1 MASLASSS
9 TSQVCRIEEN
19 NHSNQ
24 ATRRRGRRV
33 DFDFRSYIRHNCF
46 FFFLAYLTDVMN
58 LARSRGLV
66 TLLAKDEYGDEWL
79 EIRSTVATYRV
90 PKYNYPTHLC
100 RLIVDSS
107 LGYFVEVLGHCVR
120 KGSLYKDSTHSL
132 NQTETASILTALEGG
147 HVVCQGIESVYK
159 QVPDLHMKTA
169 QELGLSDDMYLT
181 LPDYRYRSHDCL
193 MWIDRRLGPR
203 CLACCQSTSMSSDDE
218 YSRAP
223 IDLRC
228 NTNHPQLHEH

>member
-1 MASLASSS
+1 MWISTFVVISVTIVFFSS
-9 TSQVCRIEEN
+9 
-19 NHSNQ
+19 
-24 ATRRRGRRV
+24 
-33 DFDFRSYIRHNCF
+33 
-46 FFFLAYLTDVMN
+46 LAYLTDVMN

-79 EIRSTVATYRV
+79 EIRSPVATYRV

-132 NQTETASILTALEGG
+132 NQTETASILAALEGG

-203 CLACCQSTSMSSDDE
+203 CLACCQSTSLSSDDE

-228 NTNHPQLHEH
+228 NTHHPQLHEH